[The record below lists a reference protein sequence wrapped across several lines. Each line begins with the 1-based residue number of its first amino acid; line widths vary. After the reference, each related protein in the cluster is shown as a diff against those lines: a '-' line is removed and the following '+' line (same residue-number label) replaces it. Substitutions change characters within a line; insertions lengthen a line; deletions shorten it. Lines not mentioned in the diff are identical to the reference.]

1 MRAAAMIGYDSEAAL
16 VVSSHRRVPVLKSLV
31 RRCVGERELLTQRIV
46 NGGVADATAGRY
58 LIFFFAGTAG
68 IM

>member
-1 MRAAAMIGYDSEAAL
+1 MSASANRLPSG
-16 VVSSHRRVPVLKSLV
+16 
-31 RRCVGERELLTQRIV
+31 V